1 MTFISAIILLGIL
14 IFVHELG
21 HFIFA
26 KLMGVKVLK
35 FSLGFGR
42 KLIGRKI
49 GETEYQIA
57 AFPLGGYVKMFGE
70 ESGEEARIT
79 GEKEEAEPP
88 SQEDLKRTFRVQPVW
103 KRILIV
109 LAGPVFNILFTYVIF
124 VGFLVADMPVVIPNL
139 QDISPE
145 IGQVVEGTPAE
156 RAGLKPGDI
165 FIEADEKPV
174 GTWFDLVAL
183 VSKKP
188 GEEVLF
194 KVKRGDKTFTIG
206 ITPEAV
212 TEKDPQGEEIT
223 FGRIGIIK
231 AGGNPFFAIEA
242 DGPLSALWGA
252 AEATWKLSV
261 LVIDVLGR
269 LVTGTLSVKTVGGP
283 ITIVH
288 ESGKAAAL
296 GITPYLFFMA
306 FISTNLGIIN
316 LFPIPILDG
325 GHIVFLSYEA
335 VARKPANEKVVAF
348 AQRMGLAFLLMLIVL
363 VTYNDI
369 LRVKDD
375 VLNFFRSL
383 FG

>member
-14 IFVHELG
+14 IFVHEFG

-70 ESGEEARIT
+70 ESGEEMRLT
-79 GEKEEAEPP
+79 GEKEEEPP
-88 SQEDLKRTFRVQPVW
+88 SEEDLKRAFRAQSVG
-103 KRILIV
+103 KRMLIV

-124 VGFLVADMPVVIPNL
+124 VGFLVADLPVVIPSL
-139 QDISPE
+139 KDISPE
-145 IGQVVEGTPAE
+145 VGQVVEGTPAE

-174 GTWFDLVAL
+174 TTWFELVAL
-183 VSKKP
+183 VSVKP
-188 GEEVLF
+188 GEEMLF
-194 KVKRGDKTFTIG
+194 KVRRGEETLTVS

-212 TEKDPQGEEIT
+212 TEKGPEGEEVTI
-223 FGRIGIIK
+223 GRIGIIK
-231 AGGNPFFAIEA
+231 ADGDPFFAIEA

-261 LVIDVLGR
+261 LVLDVLGR

-296 GITPYLFFMA
+296 GIAPYLFFMA

-348 AQRMGLAFLLMLIVL
+348 AQRMGLAFLLMLIIL

-375 VLNFFRSL
+375 VLNY
-383 FG
+383 FGN

>member
-14 IFVHELG
+14 IFVHEFG

-35 FSLGFGR
+35 FSLGFGK

-70 ESGEEARIT
+70 ESGEEMRLT
-79 GEKEEAEPP
+79 GEKEEEPP
-88 SQEDLKRTFRVQPVW
+88 SEEDLKRAFRAQSVG
-103 KRILIV
+103 KRMLIV

-124 VGFLVADMPVVIPNL
+124 VGFLVADLPVVIPSL

-145 IGQVVEGTPAE
+145 VGQVVEGTPAE
-156 RAGLKPGDI
+156 RAGLRPGDI
-165 FIEADEKPV
+165 FIEADDKPV
-174 GTWFDLVAL
+174 STWFDLVAL

-188 GEEVLF
+188 GEEMLF
-194 KVKRGDKTFTIG
+194 KIRRGEETLTAS

-212 TEKDPQGEEIT
+212 TEKGPQGEEVTI
-223 FGRIGIIK
+223 GRIGIIK
-231 AGGNPFFAIEA
+231 AGGDPFFAIEA

-261 LVIDVLGR
+261 LVFDVLGR
-269 LVTGTLSVKTVGGP
+269 LVIGTLSVKTVGGP

-296 GITPYLFFMA
+296 GIAPYLFFMA

-348 AQRMGLAFLLMLIVL
+348 AQRMGLAFLLMLIIL

-375 VLNFFRSL
+375 VLNY
-383 FG
+383 FGN

>member
-14 IFVHELG
+14 IFVHEFG

-35 FSLGFGR
+35 FSLGFGK

-70 ESGEEARIT
+70 ESGEEMRLT
-79 GEKEEAEPP
+79 GEKEEEPP
-88 SQEDLKRTFRVQPVW
+88 SEEDLKRTFRAQSVW
-103 KRILIV
+103 KRMLIV

-124 VGFLVADMPVVIPNL
+124 VGFLVADLPVVIPSL

-145 IGQVVEGTPAE
+145 VGQVVEGTPAE

-188 GEEVLF
+188 GEEMLF
-194 KVKRGDKTFTIG
+194 KLRRGEETLTVN

-212 TEKDPQGEEIT
+212 TEKGPQGEEVTI
-223 FGRIGIIK
+223 GRIGIIK
-231 AGGNPFFAIEA
+231 ADGDPFFAIEA
-242 DGPLSALWGA
+242 DGPLSALWGG

-261 LVIDVLGR
+261 LVFDVLGR
-269 LVTGTLSVKTVGGP
+269 LVIGTLSVKTVGGP

-288 ESGKAAAL
+288 ESGKAAAM
-296 GITPYLFFMA
+296 GIAPYLFFMA

-348 AQRMGLAFLLMLIVL
+348 AQRMGLAFLLMLIIL

-375 VLNFFRSL
+375 VLNFFGNL
-383 FG
+383 F